1 MRINKTINPQWWKE
15 DQTLLEEMSTIHDFK
30 ISKTILNLTTNQ
42 NKTEGKMT
50 GILLDRP
57 IILKVIQTIRK
68 VNQTNMIDLH
78 KIRPLTL

>member
-1 MRINKTINPQWWKE
+1 
-15 DQTLLEEMSTIHDFK
+15 MSTIHDFK